1 MDNFGGG
8 NDHFRGE
15 ISIVQVFN
23 DTLSHSPGRTLQR
36 HDGGKGS
43 VIVIFVAVETG
54 DVHAGD
60 FCHFME
66 EGILAPSLGL
76 CPVVE
81 LQDLHG
87 DVLAL
92 AQREKVDKIRQR
104 LRVEGAD
111 TPGEHDV
118 FQPRPVFGAEGN
130 PGKVQHIQYIGVR
143 HFVADGKGNH
153 VELPDG
159 GLAFQRPQGQS
170 IVPHG
175 LLHVSP
181 RGEHALAPHA
191 VHPVHDAVEDTHS

>member
-15 ISIVQVFN
+15 ISIVQVF
-23 DTLSHSPGRTLQR
+23 DDALGHSPGRTLQR

-43 VIVIFVAVETG
+43 VIVIFVAIKAG
-54 DVHAGD
+54 NVHAGN

-66 EGILAPSLGL
+66 EGILAPALGL

-104 LRVEGAD
+104 LRVEGTDA
-111 TPGEHDV
+111 PGEHDV
-118 FQPRPVFGAEGN
+118 FQPIPVFGAEGDAR
-130 PGKVQHIQYIGVR
+130 KVQHIQYIGVR

-159 GLAFQRPQGQS
+159 SLAFQRPQGQS
-170 IVPHG
+170 VVPHG
-175 LLHVSP
+175 LLHVP
-181 RGEHALAPHA
+181 PGGEHALAPDTIHL
-191 VHPVHDAVEDTHS
+191 VHNAVEDTHS